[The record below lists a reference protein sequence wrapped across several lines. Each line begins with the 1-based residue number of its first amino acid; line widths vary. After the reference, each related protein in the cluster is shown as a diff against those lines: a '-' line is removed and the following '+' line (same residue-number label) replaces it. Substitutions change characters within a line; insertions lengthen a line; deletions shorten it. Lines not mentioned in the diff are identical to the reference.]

1 MRIGDLDRLKEVLE
15 RNFGHT
21 GGAAVMRQLID
32 NAPTIDP
39 VHAAGGC
46 YCRECCWG
54 QEDDAGVMHC
64 HKFHAHK
71 KADGFC
77 DDGKC
82 KSFRWRED
90 KQYLEEEAHHD

>member
-46 YCRECCWG
+46 YCRECRFGRKPRAEDMQDGYVYCQEQSKYKELDDFCSG
-54 QEDDAGVMHC
+54 GEPNEVQEDGV
-64 HKFHAHK
+64 
-71 KADGFC
+71 
-77 DDGKC
+77 
-82 KSFRWRED
+82 
-90 KQYLEEEAHHD
+90 